1 LKKSN
6 NKKRRGGEMKEKM
19 RKKFL
24 IFGGIISSI
33 FLITNVWAGSY
44 VVITPAKV
52 FQKPS
57 VESPTVSYLTT
68 GTEVEEIQKSASGKW
83 IKIKA
88 YNGKVV
94 GWVSLSKL
102 KPKEK
107 SEELCKINL
116 DNTTNVGN
124 KTNGIQPLGITPL
137 GAGLIPSGVI
147 SNVGGISKG
156 EIKKEEKGE
165 ETNVVY
171 VKPNRTTMIEMS
183 SLDINRVYCDGDI
196 TDVIF
201 SEEKGVRVKIVKNN
215 AFVKFAV
222 KKIEDREIPIENP
235 VDLFFICNDQV
246 YNVIALPKRIP
257 SVFIYLESK
266 DKKKI
271 QEVVERA
278 KDLPYEKRL
287 LDIIK
292 AIYINKY
299 EPNYQVVKVNKEF
312 YLFKDI
318 KVVLEKMIDIE
329 GEGLRA
335 KVFSLATQFDSNT
348 QYVEIKEKDFVRKE
362 LTTIPLAISLDK
374 TRLQGKDKATLI
386 ILEKR
391 IVGE

>member
-1 LKKSN
+1 VS
-6 NKKRRGGEMKEKM
+6 
-19 RKKFL
+19 
-24 IFGGIISSI
+24 
-33 FLITNVWAGSY
+33 A
-44 VVITPAKV
+44 PARV

-57 VESPTVSYLTT
+57 IESPAVSYLTP
-68 GTEVEEIQKSASGKW
+68 GTEVEEIQKSASGRW
-83 IKIKA
+83 VKIKA

-102 KPKEK
+102 KPKESK
-107 SEELCKINL
+107 EKTEEFCKFNL
-116 DNTTNVGN
+116 DNSTITGN
-124 KTNGIQPLGITPL
+124 KTISMHPLGITPL
-137 GAGLIPSGVI
+137 GAGFISSGNI
-147 SNVGGISKG
+147 SNVSGISKG
-156 EIKKEEKGE
+156 EIRKEEKGE
-165 ETNVVY
+165 ENNIVY
-171 VKPNRTTMIEMS
+171 VKPNRTTMVEMS
-183 SLDINRVYCDGDI
+183 SLDINRVYCDGEI

-201 SEEKGVRVKIVKNN
+201 SEEKGVKVKIVKNN
-215 AFVKFAV
+215 AFVKFAMR
-222 KKIEDREIPIENP
+222 KIEDREIPVENP
-235 VDLFFICNDQV
+235 VDLFFVCNDQV

-257 SVFIYLESK
+257 STFIYLESK

-292 AIYINKY
+292 AIYVNKY
-299 EPNYQVVKVNKEF
+299 EPNYQVVKMNKEF
-312 YLFKDI
+312 YLFKDV
-318 KVVLEKMIDIE
+318 KVVLEKVIDIE

-335 KVFSLATQFDSNT
+335 KIFSLTTQFESNT

-391 IVGE
+391 VVGE